1 MQDSGEE
8 PSRAREQSWIGRNA
22 AMQWA
27 RSQLWEV
34 AQTDLPVLIC
44 GEPGTGRGLAARLI
58 HELGGRAC
66 EPFIRLDCAAPG
78 VPGEAPGSFAPV
90 DAARGGTLFLD
101 EVGYLPLGWQECL
114 LPALREQGP
123 GMGGSVGS
131 DGRRSR
137 LIAGTGQDLGQLVR
151 AGRFADEVRHRLA
164 VVQVNLPPLRDRRG
178 DIPLLAR
185 HFVAGCAARM
195 GRPRPVLT
203 QPAMVAL
210 LGYGWPGNVW
220 ELKRVLERAVVLAA
234 SGRIGPEHLVQPK
247 QEGGGVHLL
256 GLTAEQPAS
265 GQSQGDD

>member
-1 MQDSGEE
+1 MQGNGGEPPKVGGE
-8 PSRAREQSWIGRNA
+8 NWIGRNA

-58 HELGGRAC
+58 HELGRRASS
-66 EPFIRLDCAAPG
+66 PFVRFDCAAPAISADT
-78 VPGEAPGSFAPV
+78 PDSFPPV

-101 EVGYLPLGWQECL
+101 EVGFLPVTWQESL

-123 GMGGSVGS
+123 GMGGSAAA
-131 DGRRSR
+131 DGRWPR
-137 LIAGTGQDLGQLVR
+137 LVAGTGQDLGQLVR
-151 AGRFADEVRHRLA
+151 AGRFTDEVRHRLT

-185 HFVAGCAARM
+185 CFVAGCAARM

-203 QPAMVAL
+203 HPAMVAL

-220 ELKRVLERAVVLAA
+220 ELKRVLERAVVLAV
-234 SGRIGPEHLVQPK
+234 SGRIGPEHLVRPA
-247 QEGGGVHLL
+247 QEGGSSYLL
-256 GLTAEQPAS
+256 GLTALPPDRSRAR
-265 GQSQGDD
+265 D